1 MSVSLSVFSKKALS
15 IDVSTFTV
23 ETIRVFNSLLG
34 CDGAYLNFEIF
45 DSEGTAIKK
54 IEPDAAQVYRFIENN
69 IAFCGGCFLYGPDEY
84 WQYHSEEQLN
94 EFSVTEINFNSDSVI
109 FLIALSMVIV
119 IADYSGCDYIFDTSG
134 ILSITND
141 DKAKIDDI
149 LALKIT
155 SVDDDI
161 KKSCALLYE
170 RIISDAWRIE

>member
-23 ETIRVFNSLLG
+23 DTSRVFNSLLG
-34 CDGAYLNFEIF
+34 CDGVYLNFDIF
-45 DSEGTAIKK
+45 NSKGTAIKT

-69 IAFCGGCFLYGPDEY
+69 IVRSGGCFLYGPDEY
-84 WQYHSEEQLN
+84 WQYHSEELLN
-94 EFSVTEINFNSDSVI
+94 EFSITEINFNPDSVLFVI
-109 FLIALSMVIV
+109 ILSMVIV
-119 IADYSGCDYIFDTSG
+119 MANYSDCNYIVDTSG

-141 DKAKIDDI
+141 DKAKIDGI

-170 RIISDAWRIE
+170 RIISDAWRTE